1 MTWSTRAGIPI
12 DGAMIGGDDQTP
24 AMSGPVVDGL
34 SEYCR
39 RQVLLGRE
47 LA

>member
-34 SEYCR
+34 YECCR

-47 LA
+47 PA